1 MPDPTTVANRSRL
14 PSFTGLPA
22 SSIAKW
28 AAAIA

>member
-1 MPDPTTVANRSRL
+1 MPEPTTTANRSRL
-14 PSFTGLPA
+14 PSVTGTPA